1 MDERIAIVGAGAAG
15 VITAAWLTGKGHKVI
30 LCDSKEQCREDF
42 AVIARK
48 GIVVKGPGLISGLCP
63 DRMTY
68 EIAEAMEPGWF
79 WYVCPVDVRRK
90 PPLGWLHG
98 YAPIMTSFLCQ
109 VI

>member
-15 VITAAWLTGKGHKVI
+15 VITAAWLTGNGHKVI

-68 EIAEAMEPGWF
+68 EIAEAMEARL
-79 WYVCPVDVRRK
+79 VLV
-90 PPLGWLHG
+90 LSLIH
-98 YAPIMTSFLCQ
+98 I
-109 VI
+109 